1 MFHTAP
7 KALAA
12 LAALGLLAGG
22 ASAQS
27 RYISYNMNGA
37 QEVPPNS
44 STATGSGS
52 LIFDASTNT
61 LSVSVTTTGVVGAV
75 AAHVHRGAFGVNGP
89 VVFGLTGGPDNWTG
103 SGVLS
108 AADVANLRS
117 EGLYVNVHS
126 GTFPGG
132 EIRGQ
137 IILPPIV
144 INEFQYD
151 DSGTDDREFV
161 ELYNRTPFPID
172 ITGWRI
178 ECADGST
185 VPDNNPDFVLSGLIP
200 ANGYFVAGSA
210 LVPNVTQVVGTTN
223 LLENDQETISLR
235 DNLDVIHDS
244 LVYERNKNENPGTF
258 PTGRAEGEGIWG
270 NHQSID
276 LHETSWARV
285 SDGYDSDNNRDFAL
299 LTMTP
304 GANNNASAIINYNEN
319 FDALILGSNAP
330 NWNGSFKEPVII
342 DPTFSGGN
350 NPTAL
355 PASPQGGQAMVA
367 WDTSGGGNG
376 STLQSQPFDAVK
388 AEGWFYL
395 QSTAHPTGN
404 VPPMRETWAFGVMG
418 TGDTFFN
425 DPDPGAGLGAL
436 TANGNTGVSWIY
448 QIGDGSFSPAAGM
461 LYLVDHND
469 GGWGAISNTPANV
482 LAAIQIQTGVN
493 DGWQRLSISVCR
505 GQVFARFGGTVGV
518 SDGQL
523 FTGTTQVGRGMVYLG
538 YREFVV
544 NNATL
549 TPLTVDDL
557 RIRALNGNGGFVPYG
572 VAAPTNSGTPL
583 LGANGCPCIGS
594 TGFALE
600 LSGLKPNALTLLVGD
615 FLPLNPAINLG
626 LLGGNPA
633 GEVYVLGGALNVALP
648 TSGAGTASFPAAIPL
663 DPTLLGGQITFQDW
677 DLDLTLPFALP
688 IGTSRA
694 LTTII
699 Q

>member
-1 MFHTAP
+1 LIHSSP
-7 KALAA
+7 KALTALAA
-12 LAALGLLAGG
+12 LALLAGG

-27 RYISYNMNGA
+27 RYIAYNMNGA
-37 QEVPPNS
+37 QEVPPNA
-44 STATGSGS
+44 STAIGSGS
-52 LIFDASTNT
+52 LSFDAATNT
-61 LSVSVTTTGVVGAV
+61 LTVSVRTTGVAT
-75 AAHVHRGAFGVNGP
+75 ATMAHVHRGAFGTNGP
-89 VVFGLTGGPDNWTG
+89 IVFGLTGGPNDWTG

-108 AADVANLRS
+108 AADVTSLRT

-126 GTFPGG
+126 STFPGG

-161 ELYNRTPFPID
+161 ELYNRTPFQID

-178 ECADGST
+178 ECADGTT
-185 VPDNNPDFVLSGLIP
+185 VPDNNPDFVLSGVIP

-210 LVPNVTQVVGTTN
+210 LVPNVTQVIGTTN

-276 LHETSWARV
+276 LRETSWARM
-285 SDGYDSDNNRDFAL
+285 SDGYDTDNNRDFVL
-299 LTMTP
+299 LSLTP
-304 GANNNASAIINYNEN
+304 GANNNASALTSYNEN
-319 FDALILGSNAP
+319 FDALIAGGNAP
-330 NWNGSFKEPVII
+330 NWNGSFREPVII
-342 DPTFSGGN
+342 DPTVTGSS
-350 NPTAL
+350 NPTLL
-355 PASPQGGQAMVA
+355 PASPQGGLAMA
-367 WDTSGGGNG
+367 CWDPAGGGNG
-376 STLQSQPFDAVK
+376 STLQTQPFEAVT

-395 QSTAHPTGN
+395 QSTPHPTGN

-418 TGDTFFN
+418 TGDSFFN

-448 QIGDGSFSPAAGM
+448 QLGDGSFSPTAGM

-469 GGWGAISNTPANV
+469 GGWGPNAITPTNV
-482 LAAIQIQTGVN
+482 LASIQIQTGVN

-505 GQVFARFGGTVGV
+505 GKIRARFGGTVGTA
-518 SDGQL
+518 DGQL
-523 FTGTTQVGRGMVYLG
+523 FTGTTQMAKGMVYLG

-544 NNATL
+544 NNATV
-549 TPLTVDDL
+549 TPVTVDDF
-557 RIRALNGNGGFVPYG
+557 RISGIAGIEHFG
-572 VAAPTNSGTPL
+572 VAAPTNSGTPT
-583 LGANGCPCIGS
+583 LGANGCPFIGNS
-594 TGFALE
+594 GFAIE
-600 LSGLKPNALTLLVGD
+600 LSGLKPGALTLLIGD
-615 FLPLNPAINLG
+615 FLPLNPPINLA

-633 GEVYVLGGALNVALP
+633 GEIYVLPTTLSVTLP
-648 TSGAGTASFPAAIPL
+648 TSGTGTASFPASIPL
-663 DPTLLGGQITFQDW
+663 DPTLVGGQITFQDW

-694 LTTII
+694 MTAII